1 MAVALCANGVTK
13 SLSALPGS
21 RKMVVFKEMASQS
34 SSECLTIPVLAL
46 NLYFPNA
53 TVTVELADF
62 VIHLEQVFLK

>member
-1 MAVALCANGVTK
+1 
-13 SLSALPGS
+13 
-21 RKMVVFKEMASQS
+21 MVVFKEMASQS